1 MLVLLIVAGL
11 VVAAVVAYKLHKAGK
26 VVTGA
31 TVVAAVEAD
40 VKGAASNAASAVA
53 NTVAQKL

>member
-1 MLVLLIVAGL
+1 MLGLLIFAAL
-11 VVAAVVAYKLHKAGK
+11 VVVGVVVWKLKSAGK
-26 VVTGA
+26 VVTAG

-40 VKGAASNAASAVA
+40 GKAAAANVVSAVA